1 MPLYTQG
8 QGTECFDGLYC
19 PLWPCKHQDGRYQH
33 NLQCKI
39 GFEIFGGVVKRQN
52 KAAVIKGWNDGQFS
66 FSLNHQVK
74 SSHQTNISHICALWL
89 QGALPCFT
97 YSSQYL
103 YGQVLTRIS
112 IELGSP
118 CSLPKRRGEVP
129 CSILILPFLC
139 PISTLAEIVC
149 TIFPLQYTALSNDV
163 KQSTQQPFDQC
174 YYWLLTGEIDIVR
187 VIMKTIL
194 PDDGMSLSDPRC

>member
-1 MPLYTQG
+1 MPPTTFEHFSLCCTVLLHKISMPLYTQG

-74 SSHQTNISHICALWL
+74 SSHQTNISLLCALWL

-149 TIFPLQYTALSNDV
+149 NIFPLQYTAL
-163 KQSTQQPFDQC
+163 
-174 YYWLLTGEIDIVR
+174 
-187 VIMKTIL
+187 
-194 PDDGMSLSDPRC
+194 